1 MVHADFLAN
10 YWTPAY
16 QLRSVLVLVH
26 ALLGTPNFDEPCGQ
40 LYTRPQWIAA
50 MTAYN
55 VRQLR
60 NPYFLLWI
68 NKRASIELPL
78 ELWINVMLLS
88 QPRAHI
94 SMQELATI
102 SSVTP
107 QQFERACDVE
117 AATYSNPDK
126 PRKQ

>member
-1 MVHADFLAN
+1 
-10 YWTPAY
+10 
-16 QLRSVLVLVH
+16 
-26 ALLGTPNFDEPCGQ
+26 
-40 LYTRPQWIAA
+40 